1 MRNILLVIKYEF
13 IAILSKRSFWLTTF
27 FLPAMILTVTFG
39 SQLFF
44 RDSLDEPSES
54 ELISSGDLEIGL
66 VDLSGL
72 IQNIP
77 EDYQLIV
84 FPDQAGASSA
94 LEQGNIDKY
103 YLLQEDA
110 LETGTIFLIV
120 KDYAPLK
127 EMGSSAYFLPLLKYN
142 LAPELETAL
151 LLEQPL
157 QNLVFQELESESQLR
172 NTGQTKL
179 TEMLPYMFLIVFF
192 MLISVSG
199 SLMLTSVTQEKENRT
214 VEILLLSLRPIEL
227 MAGKLLGLTLVAL
240 LQIGIWAIA
249 IPNGLNSANSYFE
262 LAGGMQIPASLF
274 YWGIPFVFLGFLMY
288 ASAQGALG
296 ALAPTAREG
305 TQYTFLV
312 MLPLFIPMILNGL
325 FVEAPGGGLVTFL
338 SLFPLT
344 APISMVARM
353 SAVLVPV
360 WQTVLSLIGVLLF
373 TMLFIL
379 LSAQL
384 FRADTL
390 LSTGSLNISR
400 LWKEFGKAF
409 KSAFT
414 RA

>member
-13 IAILSKRSFWLTTF
+13 MAVLSKKSFWLTTF
-27 FLPAMILTVTFG
+27 LLPALILIFTFG

-44 RDSLDEPSES
+44 RDSFDQPSAS
-54 ELISSGDLEIGL
+54 ELIASGNLGIGL

-72 IQNIP
+72 IINIP
-77 EDYQLIV
+77 ADYQLTV
-84 FPDQAGASSA
+84 FPDKASASTA
-94 LEQGNIDKY
+94 LEQGGIDKY

-110 LETGTIFLIV
+110 LETGNIFLIV
-120 KDYAPLK
+120 KDYVPLQ
-127 EMGSSAYFLPLLKYN
+127 EMDSSAYLLPLLKFN

-151 LLEQPL
+151 LLEQPI
-157 QNLVFQELESESQLR
+157 QNLNYQELESASQLR
-172 NTGQTKL
+172 NEGQPEL
-179 TEMLPYMFLIVFF
+179 AMLLPYMFLFVFF
-192 MLISVSG
+192 MLISISG
-199 SLMLTSVTQEKENRT
+199 GLMLHSVTQEKENRT

-240 LQIGIWAIA
+240 LQIGIWTIA
-249 IPNGLNSANSYFE
+249 IPNILNSANGILG
-262 LAGGMQIPASLF
+262 LAKGLQIPASLF
-274 YWGIPFVFLGFLMY
+274 YWGIPFVILGFLMY

-312 MLPLFIPMILNGL
+312 MLPLFIPMILNGV
-325 FVEAPGGGLVTFL
+325 FVEAPGGSLVTFL

-373 TMLFIL
+373 TVLFIL